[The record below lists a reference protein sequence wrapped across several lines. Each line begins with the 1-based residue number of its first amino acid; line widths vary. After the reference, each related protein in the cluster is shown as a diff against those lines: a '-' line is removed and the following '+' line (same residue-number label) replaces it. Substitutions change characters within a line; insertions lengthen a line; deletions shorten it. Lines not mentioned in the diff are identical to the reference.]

1 MKKKKK
7 ERSKTETK
15 TALKKQRILH
25 QGGNQLK
32 ACSGSLA
39 NRNSCQNQL
48 STSPSITY
56 GKGDNG
62 CNKIN
67 EKLNAQEI
75 NREDREMQ
83 RIIYGQK

>member
-1 MKKKKK
+1 MKIMSEVVWGKLDRKRKANEKKKKN

-39 NRNSCQNQL
+39 NGKSC
-48 STSPSITY
+48 
-56 GKGDNG
+56 
-62 CNKIN
+62 
-67 EKLNAQEI
+67 
-75 NREDREMQ
+75 
-83 RIIYGQK
+83 

>member
-1 MKKKKK
+1 MKKKN

-39 NRNSCQNQL
+39 NGKSC
-48 STSPSITY
+48 
-56 GKGDNG
+56 
-62 CNKIN
+62 
-67 EKLNAQEI
+67 
-75 NREDREMQ
+75 
-83 RIIYGQK
+83 